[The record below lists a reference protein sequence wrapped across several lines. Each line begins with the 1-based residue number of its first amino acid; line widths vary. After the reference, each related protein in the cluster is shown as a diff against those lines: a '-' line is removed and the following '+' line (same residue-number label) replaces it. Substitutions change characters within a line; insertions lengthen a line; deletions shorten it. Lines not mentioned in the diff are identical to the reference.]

1 MVIQIH
7 PRRNHPVPI
16 SSNLSKRLC
25 LNRTNPNLATHETH
39 SLSRRCYLIGSV
51 VLFPR
56 RAATVVG
63 PTCSQSP
70 HRWLWVM
77 GQFLEDDSKSL
88 PLVMPADLGWGNYKF
103 KRAIRTWSYTNPV
116 NKPKER
122 FSEQFAFVPLTATR
136 NGVRSTA
143 S

>member
-1 MVIQIH
+1 
-7 PRRNHPVPI
+7 
-16 SSNLSKRLC
+16 
-25 LNRTNPNLATHETH
+25 
-39 SLSRRCYLIGSV
+39 
-51 VLFPR
+51 
-56 RAATVVG
+56 
-63 PTCSQSP
+63 
-70 HRWLWVM
+70 M

-116 NKPKER
+116 TKPKER

-136 NGVRSTA
+136 NGGRSPA